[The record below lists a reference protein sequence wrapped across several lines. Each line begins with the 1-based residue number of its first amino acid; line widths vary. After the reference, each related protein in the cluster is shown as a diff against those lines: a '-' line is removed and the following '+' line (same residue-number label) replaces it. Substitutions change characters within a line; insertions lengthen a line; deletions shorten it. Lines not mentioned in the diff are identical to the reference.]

1 MQYLI
6 AAEYCSCCFLA
17 GSAPLLSHFLLLII
31 CCVTSVEY
39 LLHMQ
44 CYKVALLQHLIVAE
58 YYTYSFPAD
67 FNAIPS
73 YYISVLII
81 CYIRSA
87 EYLRQMQCS

>member
-17 GSAPLLSHFLLLII
+17 GSAPLLSHFLVLLII
-31 CCVTSVEY
+31 CCITSVEY

-58 YYTYSFPAD
+58 YYTYSFHYFFHMVNKRLNSTTA
-67 FNAIPS
+67 
-73 YYISVLII
+73 
-81 CYIRSA
+81 
-87 EYLRQMQCS
+87 